1 MEKSM
6 GVVNKMEKDDI
17 IKVDWEDDYTTMVSI
32 L

>member
-17 IKVDWEDDYTTMVSI
+17 VKVDWDVYYTTMVSI